1 MEVQR
6 VIEDIDTFVDSLTEE
21 EIKLL
26 QPNLSLWYG
35 QPRQAVGVLVQRIMH
50 PDRNINSNWVQSSQ
64 YIFEKE
70 GRENTWNFLYLLFR
84 TFHKDSFENIES
96 HKNYSAFVT
105 ALKKLE
111 KARGIESVRTEF
123 KTVLKEVLRCLL
135 PSAEFKTMVKTNQQ

>member
-50 PDRNINSNWVQSSQ
+50 PDRNINSNWRESSRS
-64 YIFEKE
+64 IFEKE
-70 GRENTWNFLYLLFR
+70 GREETWDFLYLLFR
-84 TFHKDSFENIES
+84 TFHRDSFENIES

-105 ALKKLE
+105 ALKNLE
-111 KARGIESVRTEF
+111 KAQDIESVRTEF